1 MITKEMLE
9 RVYVQEER
17 PMHECADVLGIS
29 VGTVYNY
36 LKRYDIPIRP
46 KMTEKTKQKIS
57 ASLMGRPSRRMGYK
71 LSDDT
76 KSKISESRKG
86 NFLKPTRYGGH
97 RKKRKDGYIS
107 VYCPDHPMATKD
119 GYVMEHILVME
130 EFIGR
135 HITKDEVVHHK
146 NHKRDDNRIDNLE
159 IMTFRDH
166 AKLHM
171 KERWENRKEKKHE

>member
-57 ASLMGRPSRRMGYK
+57 ASLMGRPSRRVGYK

-86 NFLKPTRYGGH
+86 NFLKPNNNLN
-97 RKKRKDGYIS
+97 IF
-107 VYCPDHPMATKD
+107 
-119 GYVMEHILVME
+119 L
-130 EFIGR
+130 FIF
-135 HITKDEVVHHK
+135 
-146 NHKRDDNRIDNLE
+146 LS
-159 IMTFRDH
+159 
-166 AKLHM
+166 
-171 KERWENRKEKKHE
+171 